1 MKLRIVL
8 ATAALGAAAL
18 IGLTACGPVDVSN
31 SLNPEASALTALGFT
46 SDDLSAGKLTDPG
59 STASPDANATAAP
72 GAAAPAKQRRAGA
85 LRLRRALGR
94 NVEHGEVV
102 VQTKQGDKTIDV
114 QRGTVTAIDDTSVTV
129 KSTDGFTQTWVFG
142 KPLRVIEHRTTIQAN
157 AVKVGTEIGVAGAKD
172 GSTVTANL
180 IVIPL
185 PK

>member
-1 MKLRIVL
+1 MKLRIAL
-8 ATAALGAAAL
+8 LTATLGAAAL
-18 IGLTACGPVDVSN
+18 LGLTACGPVDVSN

-59 STASPDANATAAP
+59 PSASPDANSAP
-72 GAAAPAKQRRAGA
+72 GAAAKQRRAGA

-129 KSTDGFTQTWVFG
+129 KSADGFTQTWVFG

>member
-1 MKLRIVL
+1 M
-8 ATAALGAAAL
+8 
-18 IGLTACGPVDVSN
+18 
-31 SLNPEASALTALGFT
+31 
-46 SDDLSAGKLTDPG
+46 
-59 STASPDANATAAP
+59 
-72 GAAAPAKQRRAGA
+72 
-85 LRLRRALGR
+85 GR

-129 KSTDGFTQTWVFG
+129 KSADGFTQTWVFG

-157 AVKVGTEIGVAGAKD
+157 AVKVGTEIGVAGAKN